1 MTRARNTDELAAI
14 DALLHDERFS
24 MSGIHLDHKRGIVE
38 IPFEG
43 DPSRVL
49 QISQAVSFTPVD
61 PDGLVEHSY
70 ARLTSTGPDGLR
82 LISNFPG
89 YVDVSVTAIDVTVR
103 S

>member
-1 MTRARNTDELAAI
+1 MAQAHNADDLAAV

-24 MSGIHLDHKRGIVE
+24 MGDIRFDRERRVVE

-43 DPSRVL
+43 DPPRVL
-49 QISQAVSFTPVD
+49 QISRVVSLTSED

-70 ARLTSTGPDGLR
+70 ARLVSTGRDGLR

-89 YVDVSVTAIDVTVR
+89 YVAFSVDAIDVTVR
-103 S
+103 G